1 MPYLDEEQ
9 RANLDYEWLKLA
21 DKIATPGQLNYAIC
35 KLTERAVL
43 QQFDLSYHTLSKFH
57 AAMQDAADEFQRR
70 VIDVYEDKVR
80 VRNGD
85 VFTEIIGNIC
95 EKFNKEERR

>member
-1 MPYLDEEQ
+1 MPYLDKDQKEC
-9 RANLDYEWLKLA
+9 LA
-21 DKIATPGQLNYAIC
+21 VALTVLGSKIATPGQLNYAIC

-57 AAMQDAADEFQRR
+57 AAIQDAADEFQRR
-70 VIDVYEDKVR
+70 VIDVYEDNVR
-80 VRNGD
+80 VKNGD

-95 EKFNKEERR
+95 EKFNKEE